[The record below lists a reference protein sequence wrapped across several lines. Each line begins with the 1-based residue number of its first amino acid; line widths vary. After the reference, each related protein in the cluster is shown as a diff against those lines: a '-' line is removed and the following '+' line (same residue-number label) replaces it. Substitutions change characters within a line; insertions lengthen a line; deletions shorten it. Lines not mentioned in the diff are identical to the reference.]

1 MKRESIIRL
10 MWISLG
16 IHVGYFLL
24 EAIVAMGQRQIM
36 ALSMAPDFEGTVFP
50 VPYLLAGSA
59 VYLVIHGILTV
70 ILAGQLERGGNS
82 IASEVLVVILF
93 GGALG
98 WFSIIGNG
106 LVSRLV
112 GAYLGSIGLA
122 SFSII
127 NRALSFFS
135 PIRTVAISLLI
146 LASGL
151 SMYCKLED
159 RKLHMSEE

>member
-82 IASEVLVVILF
+82 IAS
-93 GGALG
+93 
-98 WFSIIGNG
+98 
-106 LVSRLV
+106 
-112 GAYLGSIGLA
+112 
-122 SFSII
+122 
-127 NRALSFFS
+127 
-135 PIRTVAISLLI
+135 
-146 LASGL
+146 
-151 SMYCKLED
+151 
-159 RKLHMSEE
+159 

>member
-70 ILAGQLERGGNS
+70 ILAGQLERGGH
-82 IASEVLVVILF
+82 IWGASDWQASPL
-93 GGALG
+93 
-98 WFSIIGNG
+98 
-106 LVSRLV
+106 
-112 GAYLGSIGLA
+112 SIGR
-122 SFSII
+122 SHFSV
-127 NRALSFFS
+127 RSVQWLS
-135 PIRTVAISLLI
+135 A
-146 LASGL
+146 
-151 SMYCKLED
+151 C
-159 RKLHMSEE
+159 